1 MCRNPFQS
9 IVVRA
14 VEILYAC
21 DEALSIIDAHEQP
34 DSPPVDVQPRRAVG
48 HGATEA
54 PRGMLYHR
62 YGIDDD
68 GLITDAWI
76 VPPTSQNQSSIEQD
90 LRAVVQRHA
99 DLPDEALRIVCE
111 QAIRN
116 HDPCISC
123 ATHFL
128 ELTVMRAMSSR
139 TVLVIGVGNQLRG
152 DDAAGLEVARR
163 LGEMPT
169 TVAVRMCE
177 GEAIGLLEL
186 WHGVDA
192 VVLIDTVRSGS
203 PAGTVHRFD
212 AGATALP
219 AALSRSSGHTI
230 GVAEA
235 IELARTLGTLPPEV
249 VVYGV
254 EGAVF
259 DTGAD
264 LTEPVEAALDGL
276 AEAVRR
282 EAIGLSEGSEL
293 PRVTIFGPDPLL
305 SVTIE
310 ALGAADDIHVH
321 AAGQGVWVARMA
333 GEMGAWPVLC
343 CLLGGETGTTLTT
356 LLMALPGER
365 RVVTS
370 AGPSGSYVI
379 DRRGG
384 ERRLLATALRTPPHR
399 HELDDLVAA
408 TCAAAIGSAALVV
421 CNPYPP
427 EGLPHEAY
435 ETIVSDVRAA
445 GVPVIADLSS
455 PLLDSILPFGP
466 EIVKLNDWELAG
478 YVSGPVDGA
487 LALDAMR
494 RLRDAGAQTVVL
506 TRAGEPILVLSGDE
520 EPFEVVPPKF
530 PHGFREGNGDA
541 MTGAVAAAVARGLP
555 LRQAL
560 VLGAAAGSGNFL
572 RHGLGTGRRSAVE
585 ELAARVLTR
594 PLQDAGAATPAPP
607 QTAG

>member
-1 MCRNPFQS
+1 
-9 IVVRA
+9 
-14 VEILYAC
+14 
-21 DEALSIIDAHEQP
+21 
-34 DSPPVDVQPRRAVG
+34 
-48 HGATEA
+48 
-54 PRGMLYHR
+54 
-62 YGIDDD
+62 
-68 GLITDAWI
+68 
-76 VPPTSQNQSSIEQD
+76 
-90 LRAVVQRHA
+90 
-99 DLPDEALRIVCE
+99 
-111 QAIRN
+111 
-116 HDPCISC
+116 
-123 ATHFL
+123 
-128 ELTVMRAMSSR
+128 MSSR
-139 TVLVIGVGNQLRG
+139 SVLVIGVGNQLRG

-163 LGEMPT
+163 LGGVPA
-169 TVAVRMCE
+169 TVAVRVYE

-203 PAGTVHRFD
+203 PAGTIHRFD

-219 AALSRSSGHTI
+219 AVLGRSSSHTI

-259 DTGAD
+259 DAGAD
-264 LTEPVEAALDGL
+264 LSGAVAGALDGL

-282 EAIGLSEGSEL
+282 EARSLAEASEL
-293 PRVTIFGPDPLL
+293 PPQVTIFGPDPLL

-310 ALGAADDIHVH
+310 AVGAADDIHLH

-343 CLLGGETGTTLTT
+343 CFLGGETGTTLST

-365 RVVTS
+365 RVVTT

-384 ERRLLATALRTPPHR
+384 ERQLLATALRTPPHR

-408 TCAAAIGSAALVV
+408 TCAAGVGSAALIV

-435 ETIVSDVRAA
+435 ETIVADVRAA
-445 GVPVIADLSS
+445 GVPVVADLSS
-455 PLLDSILPFGP
+455 PLLDRILPFGP

-478 YVSGPVDGA
+478 YVSGPVDGP

-494 RLRDAGAQTVVL
+494 RLRAAGAQTVAV
-506 TRAGEPILVLSGDE
+506 TRAGESILVLSGED

-541 MTGAVAAAVARGLP
+541 MTGALAAALARGLP
-555 LRQAL
+555 LHGAL

-572 RHGLGTGRRSAVE
+572 RHGLGTGRRAAVE

-594 PLQDAGAATPAPP
+594 PLQSADAATAGPTPP
-607 QTAG
+607 RTGA